1 MKKIMLCVMVT
12 FMLLAFYPNESKA
25 ATEPTPTSLAIEKP
39 VESARVKVL
48 LLRLDQIKAM
58 DKSNLKSSEKKVLRK
73 EVRAIKQELQTMG
86 PYVYVSVGA
95 AVLIILLIVILL

>member
-1 MKKIMLCVMVT
+1 
-12 FMLLAFYPNESKA
+12 MLLAFYPNETKA
-25 ATEPTPTSLAIEKP
+25 VTEPTPSTLVTEKP
-39 VESARVKVL
+39 AESARAKAL
-48 LLRLDQIKAM
+48 LLRLDEIKAM

-73 EVRAIKQELQTMG
+73 EVRAIKHELQTMG